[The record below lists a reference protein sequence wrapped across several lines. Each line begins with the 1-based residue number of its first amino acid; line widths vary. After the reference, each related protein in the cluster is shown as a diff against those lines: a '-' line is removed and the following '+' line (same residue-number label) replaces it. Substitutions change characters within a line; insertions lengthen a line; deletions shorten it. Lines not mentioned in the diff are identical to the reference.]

1 MIYDKMICGRYVD
14 IRSASLN
21 DAEQTLKLRQDPQKT
36 IFLHQLD
43 NEIDKQK
50 RWLKNQMEKPG
61 DYFFVILDKKNNIIG
76 TIGIYDIEGEKGH
89 SGRLLSYGNSVQS
102 FEGMLLA
109 IRFAF
114 NYLVLDELW
123 GDVDV
128 RNISALEF
136 NKMFGFQFDDLVYDS
151 ELNRQVLYGILY
163 KSDFK
168 NYERK
173 IERFIYRNQSKPIL
187 PWEVSEK

>member
-14 IRSASLN
+14 IRSASLG

-50 RWLKNQMEKPG
+50 RWLKNQIEKTG
-61 DYFFVILDKKNNIIG
+61 DYFFVILDKKNEIIG
-76 TIGIYDIEGEKGH
+76 TIGIYDIEGKKGQ

-114 NYLVLDELW
+114 DYLVLDELW
-123 GDVDV
+123 GDVDA
-128 RNISALEF
+128 RNTTALEF
-136 NKMFGFQFDDLVYDS
+136 NKMFGFRFDDLVYDN
-151 ELNRQVLYGILY
+151 ELNRQVHRGTLY
-163 KSDFK
+163 KSDFE
-168 NYERK
+168 NYAKK
-173 IERFIYRNQSKPIL
+173 IERFIYRNQSTPIL
-187 PWEVSEK
+187 PWEVNE

>member
-14 IRSASLN
+14 IRSASLD

-50 RWLKNQMEKPG
+50 RWLKNQIEKTG
-61 DYFFVILDKKNNIIG
+61 DYFFVILDKKNEIIG
-76 TIGIYDIEGEKGH
+76 TIGIYDIEGKKGQ

-114 NYLVLDELW
+114 DYLVLDELW
-123 GDVDV
+123 GDVDA
-128 RNISALEF
+128 RNTTALEF
-136 NKMFGFQFDDLVYDS
+136 NKMFGFRFDKLVYDS
-151 ELNRQVLYGILY
+151 ELNRQVHHGTLYE
-163 KSDFK
+163 SDFE
-168 NYERK
+168 NYAKK
-173 IERFIYRNQSKPIL
+173 IERFIYRNQSRPIL
-187 PWEVSEK
+187 PWEVNE

>member
-14 IRSASLN
+14 IRSASLD
-21 DAEQTLKLRQDPQKT
+21 DAEQTLKLRQDTQKT

-50 RWLKNQMEKPG
+50 RWLKNQIEKTG
-61 DYFFVILDKKNNIIG
+61 DYFFVILDKKNEIIG
-76 TIGIYDIEGEKGH
+76 TIGIYDIEGKKGQ

-114 NYLVLDELW
+114 DYLVLDELW
-123 GDVDV
+123 GDVDA
-128 RNISALEF
+128 RNTTALEF
-136 NKMFGFQFDDLVYDS
+136 NKMFGFRFDGLVYDN
-151 ELNRQVLYGILY
+151 ELNRQVNRGTLY
-163 KSDFK
+163 KSDFE
-168 NYERK
+168 NYSKK
-173 IERFIYRNQSKPIL
+173 IERFIYRNQSTPIL
-187 PWEVSEK
+187 PWEVNE